1 MNIARPSER
10 TTHSRKT
17 ECGVAAIEF
26 ALLAPLLLLMLVA
39 LVEIGLTCYQ
49 AMQVQSA
56 AEAGALYA
64 AKYGWDAAG
73 IQAAVV
79 NATAATGLTAT
90 PAPLTYCGCPQ
101 ATGIT
106 TASCGSTCTGGSA
119 PGQYVEVHASV
130 THLMILPYPGIPS
143 PLVLQ
148 GTSIQRLN

>member
-1 MNIARPSER
+1 MSER
-10 TTHSRKT
+10 
-17 ECGVAAIEF
+17 GVASIEF
-26 ALLAPLLLLMLVA
+26 ALLAPMLLLMLIA
-39 LVEIGLTCYQ
+39 LVEIGLTSYQ

-64 AKYGWDAAG
+64 AKYGWNSAG

-79 NATAATGLTAT
+79 TATAATGLTAT

-101 ATGIT
+101 TTGIST
-106 TASCGSTCTGGSA
+106 VSCGATCTGGTA

-130 THLMILPYPGIPS
+130 THQMILPYPGIPS

-148 GTSIQRLN
+148 GTSTQRLN